1 MKLST
6 RISHFYEQLLK
17 LFSYY
22 YDYYYYHSQ
31 LVKRRRRGRRR
42 KKKGGGIRTGGVPVV
57 CPTAWCSKNPLRGCC
72 CEAVALQ
79 SVFFF
84 FLLHFVLAHYRKDRH
99 SRCGALWDGPR
110 AFLPP
115 HFLLRWVCKIFFI
128 LFFSVCVWRHSTWPE
143 TVASVQTTPVCVC
156 VCLLFRCVLVVHLTR
171 FFWRSFLW
179 RLQLI
184 ELDLLFFIWFSIYI
198 IVLLWVYEYIWEH

>member
-128 LFFSVCVWRHSTWPE
+128 LFFCVCVWRHSTWPE

-156 VCLLFRCVLVVHLTR
+156 VCVFCFVV
-171 FFWRSFLW
+171 FWWCTWRASFDARSSDVFSWLNWIYSFLFGF
-179 RLQLI
+179 LN
-184 ELDLLFFIWFSIYI
+184 FA
-198 IVLLWVYEYIWEH
+198 LWW